1 MSQVQKSYE
10 TLVQSLRLLAA
21 EYTVQVGALPDFV
34 HVPDEIASTYSES
47 FLLAEVIQDAGLIN
61 QEQLTRLRELDEVL
75 ACMSEDETLWTH
87 EALKHGADWS
97 AVRTRASDL
106 LTLLS
111 EQQRIPELSWLTYVP
126 GQDTNSA

>member
-1 MSQVQKSYE
+1 MSQAQKSYK

-21 EYTVQVGALPDFV
+21 EYTVQVDALPDFV

-47 FLLAEVIQDAGLIN
+47 FLLAEAIQDAGLIN
-61 QEQLTRLRELDEVL
+61 QEQLAQLRELDDLL

-87 EALKHGADWS
+87 EALKHGEDWS

-106 LTLLS
+106 LALFS
-111 EQQRIPELSWLTYVP
+111 EQQRTPELSWLTYVP